1 MAQAPKMAQ
10 VPKMAQAEKLWNKG
24 YDLNKAVEK
33 FTVGKDYILDK
44 ALVKYDCI
52 ASKAHAKMLTKI
64 GVLTTEELNQLLT
77 GLDEI
82 IKLNDEGKFE
92 IKLSDEDCHTAIEH
106 YLVKNFGDAGKKIHT
121 ARSRNDQV
129 LTAMRLFQK
138 DELKVV
144 NELILSLKDE
154 LENNIQK
161 NGTISLPGYTH
172 MQKAMPMS
180 VKIWLGSFLEALKD
194 NLKQVKSTYKL
205 IDQSPLGSAA
215 GFGVPVLELDKEMT
229 AKEMGFSKVQENP
242 LYCQLSRGKFDAQIM
257 HLLTQ
262 IMFDVN
268 KLATDVLIFTMD
280 EFSFMKI
287 PNEFCSGSSIM
298 PQKKNLDLLE
308 LLRAKYHVVLADEF
322 KIKSLSG
329 NLMSGYN
336 RDMQLTK
343 EPTMNSLDI
352 VKQSL
357 QMITLIVKGLEF
369 NKEICEKAM
378 TSELYATEEAYKLV
392 KKGMPFRDAYKEVG
406 KKFL

>member
-10 VPKMAQAEKLWNKG
+10 AKKLWDKG
-24 YDLNKAVEK
+24 YDLNKAVEI

-144 NELILSLKDE
+144 NELLLSLKDE

-194 NLKQVKSTYKL
+194 NLKQIKSTYKL

-257 HLLTQ
+257 HVFTQ

-308 LLRAKYHVVLADEF
+308 LVRAKYHVVLADEF

-357 QMITLIVKGLEF
+357 QMITLIMKGLEF